1 MQYFSLFI
9 NQLLNYGNF
18 KSSEIPRKYHRE
30 LLTEFA
36 KIKNKDSVFIPSLI
50 RLCRKSEGRL
60 IIDDTNNPK
69 YGLKNIARKMKNL
82 KTSGYE
88 SGYKI
93 LLFLWQT
100 DNYRIPIWFALW
112 HKESPSLNELGLQGL
127 RILRNTFKLNELGV
141 TPATHLKPKVV
152 LVDGF
157 YSADKVVKRLTD
169 YGWPLVERWRNN
181 RKLDGLKIKQQIP
194 RGFGDY
200 QGYLQNGCK
209 VKIFRNRFYIAN
221 RMLLSMKDAVK
232 LYKKRWTI
240 EETFKILKSQIGL
253 NRCQQHSLQ
262 SQEIFLFLCLIAF
275 FYLEKL
281 KDYSIYKTRE
291 TVIFKQS
298 LLIIQY

>member
-30 LLTEFA
+30 LLTEFS

-50 RLCRKSEGRL
+50 KLCKNTEGRL

-69 YGLKNIARKMKNL
+69 YGLKKIARKMKNL

-93 LLFLWQT
+93 LLFLWET
-100 DNYRIPIWFALW
+100 DNYRIPIGFSLW
-112 HKESPSLNELGLQGL
+112 HKESPSLNELALQGL
-127 RILRNTFKLNELGV
+127 GILRNTFKL
-141 TPATHLKPKVV
+141 KPKVV
-152 LVDGF
+152 LADGF

-169 YGWPLVERWRNN
+169 YGYPLVERWRNN

-209 VKIFRNRFYIAN
+209 VKIFRRRNRFYISN

-262 SQEIFLFLCLIAF
+262 SQEIFLFLCMIAF
-275 FYLEKL
+275 SYLEKL
-281 KDYSIYKTRE
+281 KDYSVYKTRE
-291 TVIFKQS
+291 TVIFQS
-298 LLIIQY
+298 VSLDNSILMDVFNPC

>member
-30 LLTEFA
+30 LLTEFS
-36 KIKNKDSVFIPSLI
+36 KIKNKDFVFIPSLI
-50 RLCRKSEGRL
+50 KLCKNTEGRL

-82 KTSGYE
+82 KTRGYE

-93 LLFLWQT
+93 LLFLWET
-100 DNYRIPIWFALW
+100 DNYRIPIGFSLW
-112 HKESPSLNELGLQGL
+112 HKESPSLNELALQGL
-127 RILRNTFKLNELGV
+127 GILRNTFKL
-141 TPATHLKPKVV
+141 KPKVV
-152 LVDGF
+152 LADGF

-169 YGWPLVERWRNN
+169 YGYPLVERWRNN

-209 VKIFRNRFYIAN
+209 VKIFRRRNRFYISN

-262 SQEIFLFLCLIAF
+262 SQEIFLFLCMIAF
-275 FYLEKL
+275 SYLEKL
-281 KDYSIYKTRE
+281 KDYSVYKTRE
-291 TVIFKQS
+291 TVISQTVS
-298 LLIIQY
+298 LDIPILMDVFNQC

>member
-18 KSSEIPRKYHRE
+18 KSSDIPRKYHRE
-30 LLTEFA
+30 LLTEFS

-50 RLCRKSEGRL
+50 KLCRKTEGVL

-69 YGLKNIARKMKNL
+69 YGLKNWTRKLKNL

-100 DNYRIPIWFALW
+100 DNHRIPIGFALW
-112 HKESPSLNELGLQGL
+112 HKESPSLNDLALQGL
-127 RILRNTFKLNELGV
+127 GILRNTFKL
-141 TPATHLKPKVV
+141 KPKVV
-152 LVDGF
+152 LADGF

-169 YGWPLVERWRNN
+169 YGWPLLERWRCN

-209 VKIFRNRFYIAN
+209 VKIFRRRNRFYITN
-221 RMLLSMKDAVK
+221 RMLLSMQDAVK

-253 NRCQQHSLQ
+253 NRCQQHSLK

-275 FYLEKL
+275 SYLEKL
-281 KDYSIYKTRE
+281 KDYSFYKTRE
-291 TVIFKQS
+291 TVIFQTVS
-298 LLIIQY
+298 LDNSILMDIFNQC

>member
-30 LLTEFA
+30 LLTEFS

-50 RLCRKSEGRL
+50 KLCKNTEGRL

-69 YGLKNIARKMKNL
+69 YGLKKIARKMKNL

-93 LLFLWQT
+93 LLFLWET
-100 DNYRIPIWFALW
+100 DNYRIPIGFSLW
-112 HKESPSLNELGLQGL
+112 HKESPSLNELALQGL
-127 RILRNTFKLNELGV
+127 GILRNTFKL
-141 TPATHLKPKVV
+141 KPKVV
-152 LVDGF
+152 LADGF

-169 YGWPLVERWRNN
+169 YGYPLVERWRNN

-209 VKIFRNRFYIAN
+209 VKIFRRRNRFYISN

-253 NRCQQHSLQ
+253 NRCQQHSLK
-262 SQEIFLFLCLIAF
+262 SQEIFLFLCMIAF
-275 FYLEKL
+275 SYLEKL
-281 KDYSIYKTRE
+281 KDYSVYKTRE
-291 TVIFKQS
+291 TVIFQS
-298 LLIIQY
+298 VSLDNSILMDVFNPC

>member
-1 MQYFSLFI
+1 MEYFSLFI

-30 LLTEFA
+30 LLTEFSR
-36 KIKNKDSVFIPSLI
+36 IKNKECVFIPSLI
-50 RLCRKSEGRL
+50 KLCKNTEGRL

-100 DNYRIPIWFALW
+100 DNYRIPIGFALW
-112 HKESPSLNELGLQGL
+112 HKESPSLNELALQGL
-127 RILRNTFKLNELGV
+127 GVLRNTFKL
-141 TPATHLKPKVV
+141 KPKVV
-152 LVDGF
+152 LADGF

-169 YGWPLVERWRNN
+169 YGFPLVERWRNN

-209 VKIFRNRFYIAN
+209 VKIFRRRNRFYISN

-240 EETFKILKSQIGL
+240 EETFKILKSQLGL

-275 FYLEKL
+275 SYLEKL
-281 KDYSIYKTRE
+281 KGYSVYKTRE
-291 TVIFKQS
+291 TVISQTVS
-298 LLIIQY
+298 LDNSILNEVFNPC

>member
-30 LLTEFA
+30 LLTEFS

-50 RLCRKSEGRL
+50 KLCKNTEGRL

-69 YGLKNIARKMKNL
+69 YGLKKIARKMKNL

-93 LLFLWQT
+93 LLFLWET
-100 DNYRIPIWFALW
+100 DNYRIPIGFSLW
-112 HKESPSLNELGLQGL
+112 HKESPSLNELALQGL
-127 RILRNTFKLNELGV
+127 GILRNTFKL
-141 TPATHLKPKVV
+141 KPKVV
-152 LVDGF
+152 LADGF

-169 YGWPLVERWRNN
+169 YGYPLVERWRNN

-209 VKIFRNRFYIAN
+209 VKIFRRRNRFYISN

-253 NRCQQHSLQ
+253 NRCQQHSLK
-262 SQEIFLFLCLIAF
+262 SQEIFLFLCMIAF
-275 FYLEKL
+275 SYLEKL
-281 KDYSIYKTRE
+281 KDYSVYKTRE
-291 TVIFKQS
+291 TVIFQTVS
-298 LLIIQY
+298 LDNSILMDVFNPC

>member
-30 LLTEFA
+30 LLTEFS

-50 RLCRKSEGRL
+50 KLCKNTEGRL

-69 YGLKNIARKMKNL
+69 YGLKKIARKMKNL

-93 LLFLWQT
+93 LLFLWET
-100 DNYRIPIWFALW
+100 DNYRIPIGFSLW
-112 HKESPSLNELGLQGL
+112 HKESPSLNELALQGL
-127 RILRNTFKLNELGV
+127 GILRNTFKL
-141 TPATHLKPKVV
+141 KPKVV
-152 LVDGF
+152 LADGF

-169 YGWPLVERWRNN
+169 YGYPLVERWRNN

-209 VKIFRNRFYIAN
+209 VKIFRRRNRFYISN
-221 RMLLSMKDAVK
+221 RMVLSMKDAVK

-253 NRCQQHSLQ
+253 NRCQQHSLK
-262 SQEIFLFLCLIAF
+262 SQEIFLFLCMIAF
-275 FYLEKL
+275 SYLEKL
-281 KDYSIYKTRE
+281 KDYSVYKTRE
-291 TVIFKQS
+291 TVIFQTVS
-298 LLIIQY
+298 LDNSILKEVFNPC

>member
-9 NQLLNYGNF
+9 NRLLSYGNF
-18 KSSEIPRKYHRE
+18 KSSQIPRKYHRE
-30 LLTEFA
+30 LLTEFSN
-36 KIKNKDSVFIPSLI
+36 IKNKDSVFIPSLI
-50 RLCRKSEGRL
+50 KLCKKTEGRL

-69 YGLKNIARKMKNL
+69 YGLKKIARKMKNL

-93 LLFLWQT
+93 LLFLWET
-100 DNYRIPIWFALW
+100 NHHRIPIGFALW
-112 HKESPSLNELGLQGL
+112 HKESPSLNELALQGL
-127 RILRNTFKLNELGV
+127 GILRNTFKL
-141 TPATHLKPKVV
+141 KPKVV
-152 LVDGF
+152 LADGF

-169 YGWPLVERWRNN
+169 YGWPLVERWRCN

-200 QGYLQNGCK
+200 QGFLQNGSK
-209 VKIFRNRFYIAN
+209 VKIFRRKNRFYITN
-221 RMLLSMKDAVK
+221 RMLLSMQDAVK

-240 EETFKILKSQIGL
+240 EKILKSQIGL

-262 SQEIFLFLCLIAF
+262 SQEIFLFLCIVVF
-275 FYLEKL
+275 SYLEKL

-291 TVIFKQS
+291 TVIFQTVS
-298 LLIIQY
+298 LDNSILNEVLAMN

>member
-30 LLTEFA
+30 LLTEFS
-36 KIKNKDSVFIPSLI
+36 KIKNKDSLFIPSLI
-50 RLCRKSEGRL
+50 KLCKNTKGRL

-93 LLFLWQT
+93 LLFLWET
-100 DNYRIPIWFALW
+100 DNYRIPIGFSLW
-112 HKESPSLNELGLQGL
+112 HKESPSLNELALQGL
-127 RILRNTFKLNELGV
+127 GILRNTFKL
-141 TPATHLKPKVV
+141 KPKVV
-152 LVDGF
+152 LADGF

-169 YGWPLVERWRNN
+169 YGYPLVERWRNN

-209 VKIFRNRFYIAN
+209 VKIFRRRNRFYISN

-262 SQEIFLFLCLIAF
+262 SQEIFLFLCMIAF
-275 FYLEKL
+275 SYLEKL
-281 KDYSIYKTRE
+281 KDYSVYKTRE
-291 TVIFKQS
+291 TVISQTVS
-298 LLIIQY
+298 LDIPILMDVFNQC